1 MGTIT
6 SRLLL
11 PMQKREQPQE
21 QYVVNLLSVQETFKH
36 TQSPIYEI
44 LFLIIGTEF
53 ENGNRTWLYFGFR
66 GGPVASDDE
75 SLPTLRFTVM
85 NMNKQSKLFRSE
97 NILLYVHT
105 IFFMNTNKQVK
116 KTFHLYGKLL
126 VDSFYIY
133 IHTVESL
140 KSKEFCRHH
149 LFDNIN
155 SGLNVLNKLPFMYV

>member
-1 MGTIT
+1 MDIK
-6 SRLLL
+6 LLNKAAAGVIPGL
-11 PMQKREQPQE
+11 GEQGWHFIAHVEKRTDTEI
-21 QYVVNLLSVQETFKH
+21 VC
-36 TQSPIYEI
+36 PICEI

-116 KTFHLYGKLL
+116 KPFHLYGKLL
-126 VDSFYIY
+126 VDSFYL
-133 IHTVESL
+133 HTY
-140 KSKEFCRHH
+140 
-149 LFDNIN
+149 
-155 SGLNVLNKLPFMYV
+155 SGISQKQRILETPFV